1 MVVEP
6 TDRPVFNANPVGEL
20 VIANTA
26 AVISLKLSVPS
37 APARLTLVLGTFP
50 RSAGVSYIRR
60 YVILGLLPAPEA
72 GFSDITK
79 LYVDR
84 FGEPPVGTRVFICTT
99 QQIDGWQD
107 VPKKTNAIVPAG

>member
-60 YVILGLLPAPEA
+60 YVILAPPAGP
-72 GFSDITK
+72 GGRLQRHNK

-107 VPKKTNAIVPAG
+107 KPKQTNAVVLAG